1 MGQSL
6 HVILLNLSLERMPWW
21 LLSVINGVTMM
32 GQKIQMNDIHTNTI
46 NKYKATMSLKSDFSY
61 SLIYK

>member
-1 MGQSL
+1 
-6 HVILLNLSLERMPWW
+6 
-21 LLSVINGVTMM
+21 M